1 MRETFRRLSQSQ
13 ITGKSLL
20 DLIQYGVIT
29 AKMRCCIMLFY
40 YDLLDS
46 TIGVMS
52 SLFGPFWAFLPTETV
67 FPALSY
73 TSTSEI

>member
-52 SLFGPFWAFLPTETV
+52 SLFGPFWAFLPTETNV
-67 FPALSY
+67 LVKQA
-73 TSTSEI
+73 I